1 MASWVL
7 LLVSFLVVAAAQP
20 ALEVNVTDAVVMLNL
35 IGAQGDI
42 KRVPAKPAAWNIKL
56 PNFGKPLLSDTTP
69 LDQESCNVTSG
80 FNGRLVKA
88 AGDAL
93 ACDAILSAP
102 PRGDLAVL
110 VERGRCLFK
119 EKTWNAFQGG
129 YKAII
134 ISNLAPLPSAEDLPD
149 METTPGVDKAVQIPG
164 WIVTKEDGAELRS
177 WLMTDHSIQLQ
188 VDDQNPRPQLGTL
201 QADNFGLR
209 NYQTS

>member
-1 MASWVL
+1 MVFCVILAAL
-7 LLVSFLVVAAAQP
+7 LCAVD

-35 IGAQGDI
+35 IGAQGVV
-42 KRVPAKPAAWNIKL
+42 KTVPAKPAAWNMRL

-88 AGDAL
+88 AGDTLGCGAV
-93 ACDAILSAP
+93 LSAP

-110 VERGRCLFK
+110 VERGRCTFK

-129 YKAII
+129 YKALIV
-134 ISNLAPLPSAEDLPD
+134 SNLAPLPSAENLPD
-149 METTPGVDKAVQIPG
+149 METTPGVDKEVQIPA
-164 WIVTKEDGAELRS
+164 WIVTREDGDALRS
-177 WLMTDHSIQLQ
+177 WLLTDHSIQLQ
-188 VDDQNPRPQLGTL
+188 VYDSNPRPQLGTL

-209 NYQTS
+209 SYQTS